1 MDEKYL
7 KLGRLI
13 AGQCPAGFREARL
26 EAALDVNWADFKLA
40 CTGPVG
46 DEAETP
52 IAGPAVSEIHI
63 VLADIRDAMAAQ
75 DGAGPWRSCVVT
87 LRQGGHFAIEVEY

>member
-1 MDEKYL
+1 VDDKYL

-26 EAALDVNWADFKLA
+26 EAALDVSWADFKLT
-40 CTGPVG
+40 CTGPEG
-46 DEAETP
+46 GEAERP

-63 VLADIRDAMAAQ
+63 MLADIREAMAAQ
-75 DGAGPWRSCVVT
+75 DGSGLWRNCVVT
-87 LRQGGHFAIEVEY
+87 LRQGGHFAIDVEY